1 MTELTYGPWAPRRR
15 RRLRSRRLR
24 QRLLALG
31 EGPVEPQRERL
42 DICALDRRTAPD
54 AQARRRIA
62 VSIDVVSDALLL
74 ERGGDAL
81 DEAGLRFG
89 GKFCHRWIDHPQAH
103 RGVGPQRRIARE
115 KLDPR
120 RSEER
125 RVGKESRYG
134 W

>member
-1 MTELTYGPWAPRRR
+1 PAMTELTYGPWAPRRR
-15 RRLRSRRLR
+15 RRWRSGRLR

-42 DICALDRRTAPD
+42 DIRALDRRTAPD

-89 GKFCHRWIDHPQAH
+89 GKLCHRWIHHPQHHGAVDPK
-103 RGVGPQRRIARE
+103 RG
-115 KLDPR
+115 PR
-120 RSEER
+120 RENPTPRPHPTQS
-125 RVGKESRYG
+125 
-134 W
+134 